1 LEKFFGLSALANIME
16 KFYLYIIVF
25 ASGFIIGY
33 ILKDLLTVEKK
44 TVINVKKQKI
54 KGTGNTL
61 DAVIDVEVEE
71 KKVRKKLTDIFKR
84 RKLRKN

>member
-1 LEKFFGLSALANIME
+1 ME
-16 KFYLYIIVF
+16 RFYLYIIVF
-25 ASGFIIGY
+25 LAGFIIGY
-33 ILKDLLTVEKK
+33 VIKDLLTIERK
-44 TVINVKKQKI
+44 TEVNVKKQKI

-61 DAVIDVEVEE
+61 DAVIDVEVQE

>member
-1 LEKFFGLSALANIME
+1 ME
-16 KFYLYIIVF
+16 RFYLYIIVF
-25 ASGFIIGY
+25 LAGFIIGY
-33 ILKDLLTVEKK
+33 VIKDLLTIERK
-44 TVINVKKQKI
+44 TEVNVKKQKI

>member
-44 TVINVKKQKI
+44 TVINVKKQKV

-61 DAVIDVEVEE
+61 DAVIDVEVKE

>member
-1 LEKFFGLSALANIME
+1 ME

-44 TVINVKKQKI
+44 KVINVKKQKV
-54 KGTGNTL
+54 KGTGNSL

>member
-44 TVINVKKQKI
+44 TVINVKKQKV
-54 KGTGNTL
+54 KGTGNSL

-71 KKVRKKLTDIFKR
+71 KKERKKLTDIFKR

>member
-1 LEKFFGLSALANIME
+1 MEKFFGLSALANIME

-44 TVINVKKQKI
+44 TVINVKKQKV

-61 DAVIDVEVEE
+61 DAVIDVEVKE

>member
-1 LEKFFGLSALANIME
+1 MEKFFGLSALANIME

-44 TVINVKKQKI
+44 TVINVKKQKV
-54 KGTGNTL
+54 KGTGNSL

-71 KKVRKKLTDIFKR
+71 KKERKKLTDIFKR

>member
-1 LEKFFGLSALANIME
+1 ME

-25 ASGFIIGY
+25 LAGFIIGY
-33 ILKDLLTVEKK
+33 VIKDLLTIERK
-44 TVINVKKQKI
+44 TEVNVKKQKI

>member
-1 LEKFFGLSALANIME
+1 ME

-25 ASGFIIGY
+25 ISGFIIGY

-44 TVINVKKQKI
+44 TIVNVKKQKV

-71 KKVRKKLTDIFKR
+71 KKERKGLINWFKQ
-84 RKLRKN
+84 RKLRKNS